1 MLPFLIPDQQP
12 YYSLLLGNIV
22 CFSQL
27 QEATPQ
33 AHFFFKESVFSYL
46 VIQIY
51 HEEIENTNL
60 CMILFK
66 DYFNFLFIPFK
77 LFFMIK

>member
-66 DYFNFLFIPFK
+66 DHLIFSLFPSSYFL
-77 LFFMIK
+77 